1 MTSKP
6 QTQLTVEEAKKI
18 LSRYDFVDV
27 APQLKPSQKIS
38 VRRALTLLA
47 KLCDYQI
54 LGISADTTEEGI
66 KAMESY
72 STALGYEP
80 PSNLPSIEGPVYI
93 KLNGK
98 NGLCYIDSYLGHHR
112 GVLVSCQSCSEG
124 GMNHMYGHLPLDL
137 FD

>member
-6 QTQLTVEEAKKI
+6 QTQITVEEARKI
-18 LSRYDFVDV
+18 LSKYDFVDI
-27 APQLKPSQKIS
+27 AAQLKPSEKIS

-47 KLCDYQI
+47 SLCDYQI
-54 LGISADTTEEGI
+54 LGISANTTEEGI
-66 KAMESY
+66 KAMKSY
-72 STALGYEP
+72 SKALGYEP
-80 PSNLPSIEGPVYI
+80 PSNLPLIEGPVYI

-112 GVLVSCQSCSEG
+112 GVLVSCQSSSEG

>member
-18 LSRYDFVDV
+18 LSKYDFVDV
-27 APQLKPSQKIS
+27 APQLKSSQKIS

-47 KLCDYQI
+47 NLCDYQI

-72 STALGYEP
+72 SRALGYEP
-80 PSNLPSIEGPVYI
+80 PSNLP
-93 KLNGK
+93 
-98 NGLCYIDSYLGHHR
+98 
-112 GVLVSCQSCSEG
+112 
-124 GMNHMYGHLPLDL
+124 
-137 FD
+137 

>member
-6 QTQLTVEEAKKI
+6 QTQITVEEAKKI
-18 LSRYDFVDV
+18 LSKYDFVDV
-27 APQLKPSQKIS
+27 AAQLKASEKIS
-38 VRRALTLLA
+38 VRGALTLLA
-47 KLCDYQI
+47 NLCDYQI
-54 LGISADTTEEGI
+54 LGISADTTEQGI

-72 STALGYEP
+72 SKALGYEP
-80 PSNLPSIEGPVYI
+80 PKNLPSIEGPVYI

-98 NGLCYIDSYLGHHR
+98 NGLCYIDPYMGHHR
-112 GVLVSCQSCSEG
+112 GVLVSCQSSSEG